1 MSRVHNA
8 QPIEVLPEETHQR
21 HQILADIP
29 KSPLEHYASV
39 WSEHLELT
47 RQMALALLVL
57 ACLVYVLARM
67 YYYRKQQYT
76 HRTLS
81 QHMADKRVAKK
92 LH

>member
-29 KSPLEHYASV
+29 KSPLEHYASL
-39 WSEHLELT
+39 WSDHLDLT
-47 RQMALALLVL
+47 RQVALALFVLV
-57 ACLVYVLARM
+57 CLVYVLART
-67 YYYRKQQYT
+67 YHYRKQQST

-81 QHMADKRVAKK
+81 QCMADKRIAKK